1 MKTKIK
7 GQDGFWLL
15 TSTLVLSLLFFIV
28 QLIIQENKQG
38 SLIVFEKLET
48 DQIIKANN
56 YENSDFQTVVASKT
70 GKFYY
75 YPSCGRVQL
84 IKDSNK
90 IWFKSVQLA
99 KQSGYLPADGCL
111 PQK

>member
-1 MKTKIK
+1 MSTKIK
-7 GQDGFWLL
+7 WQHSFWLL
-15 TSTLVLSLLFFIV
+15 MSILVLSLVFFIV

-38 SLIVFEKLET
+38 SPIVFEKLET

-75 YPSCGRVQL
+75 YPSCGRTQL
-84 IKDSNK
+84 IKNSNK
-90 IWFKSVQLA
+90 IWFKSVQSA

-111 PQK
+111 PKK

>member
-7 GQDGFWLL
+7 WRDSFWLL
-15 TSTLVLSLLFFIV
+15 TSILVLSLVFSIV
-28 QLIIQENKQG
+28 QLIIQENKRG
-38 SLIVFEKLET
+38 SLIVFEKVET
-48 DQIIKANN
+48 DQITNVNN
-56 YENSDFQTVVASKT
+56 NKNSDYQTVVASKT

-75 YPSCGRVQL
+75 YPSCGRAKL
-84 IKDSNK
+84 IKNYSE

-99 KQSGYLPADGCL
+99 EQAGYLPADGCL